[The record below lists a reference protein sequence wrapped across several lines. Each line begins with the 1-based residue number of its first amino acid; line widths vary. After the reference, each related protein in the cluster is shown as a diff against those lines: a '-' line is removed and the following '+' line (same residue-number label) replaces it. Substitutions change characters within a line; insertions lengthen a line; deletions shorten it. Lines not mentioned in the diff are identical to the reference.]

1 MVRLFVT
8 AALLVAAA
16 TSAFARELNKSA
28 AASSSTSVSQS
39 HSGKA
44 ANSRG

>member
-1 MVRLFVT
+1 MVRLFLT

-16 TSAFARELNKSA
+16 TPAFACEMNKSA

-44 ANSRG
+44 VNSRG